1 MDGVNAHREAFKG
14 KNGALADVMASPS
27 EFQAMTYEFYRRAQL
42 AGEKNPLSGAFG
54 RYFDFVG
61 RFLPSLRNKLSGMGY
76 QTPEDIFGRAARGET
91 AQQRS

>member
-1 MDGVNAHREAFKG
+1 MVR
-14 KNGALADVMASPS
+14 LAEVMASPS

-61 RFLPSLRNKLSGMGY
+61 RFLSKPPQQTQRHGLSN
-76 QTPEDIFGRAARGET
+76 PRGHLWS
-91 AQQRS
+91 RWS